1 MKGWTHKHIEEKGL
15 KVVGARGSGDKRR
28 PPVREKSNAALS
40 HSPSSEKLFFRL
52 LKEEGLPL
60 PRREWEFHHE
70 RQWRIDYAFTAPDEM
85 VALEVEGGVYTRG
98 RHTRGSGFMKDVE
111 KYNALALAGYRLIR
125 CTPSTLA
132 TQATIDLIREALL
145 TQ

>member
-1 MKGWTHKHIEEKGL
+1 MKGWTNKDLDGL
-15 KVVGARGSGDKRR
+15 TVVGDKRR
-28 PPVREKSNAALS
+28 PPVREESNAALS
-40 HSPSSEKLFFRL
+40 HSTSSKDLFFRL
-52 LKEEGLPL
+52 LEEEGLPL
-60 PRREWEFHHE
+60 PRTEWEFSG
-70 RQWRIDYAFTAPDEM
+70 RRKWRIDYSWPDPDEM

-98 RHTRGSGFMKDVE
+98 RHTRGSGFMKDME

-125 CTPSTLA
+125 CTPNTLA

>member
-1 MKGWTHKHIEEKGL
+1 MKGWTNKHIEEKGL
-15 KVVGARGSGDKRR
+15 KVVGDKRR
-28 PPVREKSNAALS
+28 PPVREKKNAALS

-70 RQWRIDYAFTAPDEM
+70 RRFRFDYAWADPDHM
-85 VALEVEGGVYTRG
+85 LALECDGGIWTRG
-98 RHTRGSGFMKDVE
+98 RHVRGSGFLRDHE
-111 KYNALALAGYRLIR
+111 KRNLAACGGWRMIY
-125 CTPSTLA
+125 CTPKTLA
-132 TQATIDLIREALL
+132 TADTIDLIREALL